1 MLDAKLC
8 HALEAYLEDNYIDT
22 QELCYCL
29 GAPTIDSKGS
39 SIEPSDELLLE
50 DTWPEFIPEP
60 DSDTFSTKLFH
71 LIDQRGLEDVDVY
84 KRANIDRKLFSKLR
98 KKDYHPSKK
107 TVISLALALK
117 LNLDEAIDLLRYA
130 EYALSPNDKADTI
143 IKFCFT
149 KPVYELM
156 TVNELLYQYA
166 HTTL

>member
-8 HALEAYLEDNYIDT
+8 LALEAYLEDNYIDI
-22 QELCYCL
+22 QKCYCCL
-29 GAPTIDSKGS
+29 CAPTLGSKGS
-39 SIEPSDELLLE
+39 SNEQSDELLLE
-50 DTWPEFIPEP
+50 NTWPKFIPEP

-107 TVISLALALK
+107 TVIALALALK
-117 LNLDEAIDLLRYA
+117 LNLDEATDLLRYA

-166 HTTL
+166 NTTL